1 MIFFYL
7 SNKHIIYINTNLINM
22 HYTPTNIMVL
32 DIETDGGHYI
42 VQIAY
47 RIYDSEFK
55 FIYKKNLIINNGNYQ
70 NDLPIRDYFKKI
82 NPILFEKGITL
93 EGALNI
99 FGQDMAICEYL
110 AGHNVVSADI
120 RPILTGMDKYKI
132 DYNSDKKILC
142 TCSSSIDHLKLTNSS
157 GKIKKPK
164 LCELY
169 KFLFSKEMND
179 DISHDATYDTK
190 ITAKCL
196 KKLIK
201 DNIIFV
207 KDYYCKLSDIN
218 SPTLECQCGAIIKR
232 SCISTHK
239 KSNKHLKSLGLATL
253 PLKIK
258 VKVKLSPKKEES
270 NTQPI
275 NNLLPILSEEQESV
289 LEGIESSSNI
299 IVDSVAGSGKTTTNL
314 YIAKHFPNYKIL
326 LLTYNSKLKLETRE
340 KVKRLHLNNLETHSY
355 HSFCV
360 KYYDHTCFTDTELRI
375 IVKKDFTPTKDFSYD
390 LILLDEAQDI
400 TDLYYELVCKINKDN
415 KTYAQFCLLG
425 DKYQSIYAFNN
436 ADERYMTFGN
446 ELFDFNDKPWERIS
460 LNTSFRMTNQIAD
473 FVNYCMLNNKRIIA
487 DKQSEHKPEYII
499 CDLFPD
505 EFNSKY
511 YTPLKIIRQLLTDGY
526 SPFDIFIL
534 APSLKSIKSPARLLE
549 NYLKTHESSIPIYVP
564 TSDDEKL
571 DSTVIKDKLIFS
583 TFHQVKGLERKV
595 VLVFGFDNSY
605 FKYYKPDSNPLICP
619 NELYVATTRAQERL
633 FLFHN
638 YSSDYLQFINK
649 KLLHEYCQVKGFLS
663 QNLDFSMSINIIDTQ
678 VTDITRHVPQNIID
692 ECMEYLVIENIRPI
706 NKKILVPH
714 KIQTESGYESISEIN
729 GIAIPS
735 FFEYKKFGSTTIL
748 NYCVK
753 PHPKMLND
761 PDNKLVKEFWEKN
774 INKVK
779 KIAED
784 GSDSIKEN
792 LLYIST
798 IYGSLTSKYL
808 FKSLQINEFNW
819 LTPKVYKKTTKRL
832 DSLNLTNKAQVEIPC
847 YLSSTLKFAI
857 PEILNR
863 KICGRIDCQD
873 GGNLFEFKC
882 VEKLEKTHY
891 LQLAIYMYVI
901 EMNLLIN
908 NNLEEI
914 NYSMVGV
921 ERHYYLYNVLT
932 DQLDEIHITLDRLRE
947 LIGFLFFHKYKTK
960 DQITDQEFQLMTH
973 NIGEKYK

>member
-1 MIFFYL
+1 MQQ
-7 SNKHIIYINTNLINM
+7 
-22 HYTPTNIMVL
+22 TNIMVL
-32 DIETDGGHYI
+32 DIETDGASYI

-47 RIYDSEFK
+47 RIYDESFK
-55 FIYKKNLIINNGNYQ
+55 FINKKNLVINNGYYQ
-70 NDLPIRDYFKKI
+70 NGLQIRDYFKKI
-82 NPILFEKGITL
+82 NPDLFEKGITL
-93 EGALNI
+93 ECALKI
-99 FGQDMAICEYL
+99 FAQDMANCEYL

-120 RPILTGMDKYKI
+120 RPIITGLTKYAI
-132 DYNSDKKILC
+132 IYDNNKKILC

-164 LCELY
+164 LSELY
-169 KFLFSKEMND
+169 KFLFFKEMD
-179 DISHDATYDTK
+179 EDTSHDATYDTK

-201 DNIIFV
+201 DNIIFK
-207 KDYYCKLSDIN
+207 KDYYCKIADIN
-218 SPTLECQCGAIIKR
+218 SKTIECQCGATIKR

-239 KSNKHLKSLGLATL
+239 KSDKHLISLGLE
-253 PLKIK
+253 PIIKIK
-258 VKVKLSPKKEES
+258 KTSDKS
-270 NTQPI
+270 NKSNKSDKSDKSDNIP
-275 NNLLPILSEEQESV
+275 NNLLPVLSEEQESV
-289 LEGIESSSNI
+289 LEGIESCSNI

-326 LLTYNSKLKLETRE
+326 LLTYNSKLKIETRE

-360 KYYDHTCFTDTELRI
+360 KYYDHTCFTDSELKI
-375 IVKKDFTPTKDFSYD
+375 IVKKDFIPTKEFSYD

-400 TDLYYELVCKINKDN
+400 TNLYYELVCKINKDN

-436 ADERYMTFGN
+436 ADERYMTFGD
-446 ELFDFNDKPWERIS
+446 ELFDFNEKPWERIS
-460 LNTSFRMTNQIAD
+460 LNTSFRMTTEIAD
-473 FVNYCMLNNKRIIA
+473 FVNFCMLNTKRIIA
-487 DKQSEHKPEYII
+487 NKTNHHKPEYII
-499 CDLFPD
+499 CDLFPN
-505 EFNSKY
+505 EFNAKY
-511 YTPLKIIRQLLTDGY
+511 YYPLKIIRQLLTDGY

-549 NYLKTHESSIPIYVP
+549 NYLKTHEQSIPIYVP

-605 FKYYKPDSNPLICP
+605 FKYYKPESNPLVCP
-619 NELYVATTRAQERL
+619 NELYVATTRAQEKL

-638 YSSDYLQFINK
+638 YSCDYLQFINK
-649 KLLHEYCQVKGFLS
+649 KNLKEYCQVKGFLS
-663 QNLDFSMSINIIDTQ
+663 RDLDFSITTNVIDTQ

-729 GIAIPS
+729 GTAIPS
-735 FFEYKKFGSTTIL
+735 FFEYKKFGTVTIL
-748 NYCVK
+748 NYCLK
-753 PHPKMLND
+753 PPSTMLND
-761 PDNKLVKEFWEKN
+761 PDNKLVKEFWEKH
-774 INKVK
+774 IDKVK
-779 KIAED
+779 YIANE
-784 GSDSIKEN
+784 GCESIKEN
-792 LLYIST
+792 MLYIST

-808 FKSLQINEFNW
+808 FKSLQINEFDW
-819 LTPKVYKKTTKRL
+819 LTPKVYKKTNKRL
-832 DSLNLTNKAQVEIPC
+832 DSLNLTDKSKVEIPC
-847 YLSSTLKFAI
+847 YLSSSPLLHI

-873 GGNLFEFKC
+873 GGNLYEFKC

-891 LQLAIYMYVI
+891 LQLAIYMYVT
-901 EMNLLIN
+901 EMNLLLQTKN
-908 NNLEEI
+908 NFEGDD
-914 NYSMVGV
+914 YSLVGID
-921 ERHYYLYNVLT
+921 RHYYLYNVLT
-932 DQLDEIHITLDRLRE
+932 DQLDEIHITLEKLRDM
-947 LIGFLFFHKYKTK
+947 IGFLFFHKYKTK
-960 DQITDQEFQLMTH
+960 EQITDKEFQEMAQ
-973 NIGEKYK
+973 NISEKYR